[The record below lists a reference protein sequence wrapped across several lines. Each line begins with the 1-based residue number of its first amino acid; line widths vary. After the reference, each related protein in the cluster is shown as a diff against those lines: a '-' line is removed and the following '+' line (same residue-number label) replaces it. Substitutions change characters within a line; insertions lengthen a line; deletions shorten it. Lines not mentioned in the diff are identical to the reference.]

1 VATFANGLA
10 AVNAGANI
18 AGGLIKGFAGRRDN
32 RWFQNALI
40 EVVERARKGDEWA
53 RTMLQQ
59 TLDPASQAA
68 LSGINLAGNQL
79 WQGDRLSQE
88 NADFSSSI
96 PGLFQQRP
104 FGTPGT
110 EAARARMEPLAD
122 NSAARGDLAFERFL
136 NGGQTPEYSQVFD
149 ALQNYLRGAGSNSQ
163 IEQQNVGANLLGQRG
178 QTAFTQG
185 VQDRGM
191 DALNQGGLNPYLEF
205 ALGEAAK
212 QINAGGLTPESSQAI
227 QMALSLLQTGGENEN
242 TQQAQSEGLRKA
254 LQNTVLPLNEL
265 RNITGSAATSQL
277 KNSLRDLYANAA
289 RRGGGPGVTIANG
302 LNSTELSDYLE
313 RAADVRGKAEG
324 QAASAWMDAAQ
335 KDAGLGASLFNTGG
349 NQALSRFGQ
358 SADLFNAV
366 NNNAASRMNTAFGA
380 IPGTQ
385 NSATNIMQTLG
396 QLGLGALGAENQRM
410 GVGAGL
416 ANDFNSG
423 LNAFNNT
430 FLNGAG
436 NMNNFALGMGG
447 LSNQFT
453 NTGLNA
459 NNSIFGN
466 DINAG
471 QLNLGYGT
479 GQAGAQNTAMN
490 NRNNLFGQ
498 FSQNYNNGINQM
510 LGIGGQYNDYA
521 RANLPLTGA
530 YSSYGGGMNRQGFN
544 LTGS

>member
-1 VATFANGLA
+1 MATFANGLA

-18 AGGLIKGFAGRRDN
+18 AGGLINGFAGRRDN

-40 EVVERARKGDEWA
+40 EIVDRARKGDDWA

-59 TLDPASQAA
+59 TLDPTSQAA

-79 WQGDRLSQE
+79 WQGDALSQE
-88 NADFSSSI
+88 NADFSRSLSD
-96 PGLFQQRP
+96 LFQQRP
-104 FGTPGT
+104 FATPGT

-122 NSAARGDLAFERFL
+122 NSAARGDIAFERFL
-136 NGGQTPEYSQVFD
+136 NGGQTPEYAQVFD

-212 QINAGGLTPESSQAI
+212 QIQSGGLTPESSQAI
-227 QMALSLLQTGGENEN
+227 QMALSLLQTGGENEGSQ
-242 TQQAQSEGLRKA
+242 TAQNEGLKKA

-335 KDAGLGASLFNTGG
+335 KDAGLGVSLFNTGG

-358 SADLFNAV
+358 SADLFNAI

-479 GQAGAQNTAMN
+479 GQAGAQNNAIN

-544 LTGS
+544 LTGG